1 MGSSLFAGISGL
13 ASAGKQLDVIG
24 NNIANVNTVGFRSGR
39 IHFGDI
45 LSQSVTGGSTAGMQ
59 VGRGVDVAAITTQ
72 FSSGSFETTAN
83 ATDLAIDGDGF
94 FIVKDADGGE
104 YYTRAGAFHL
114 DNEGY
119 LVDVNSLKVQGYNL
133 TGSDPDTIADIS
145 LSGVQSEPK
154 TTTEI
159 SIGANLDAAT
169 ITGNTFNASQTVYD
183 SLGSVHS
190 LKLTFQKTEG
200 NGVWGVQSYLDN
212 VAVTSQDKYGV
223 KFDSNGK
230 LEEVYTGTVGAV
242 TEVTAGDGTA
252 TAFVDRSGQVS
263 HTGTFLLTRGADE
276 ATWTITDPGGY
287 TSAAVISADASTV
300 GICLDGT
307 SSTVADVTL
316 ALSGT
321 WAALDTAEFTVS
333 GCEAGTGLVTDPD
346 SGTVGYETAALN
358 NPEKFESPNGNT
370 LTLTRGTVT
379 AGEWDFEVATP
390 AEKGGYTSATVL
402 TSSDTE
408 ITISLDGGT
417 DADVTLTLTAGGG
430 AYADADEL
438 EFSLVAG
445 NGATPIDIELTM
457 PTIEGATIGDAGKV
471 SWDLFGPTADAVSGY
486 ASTSV
491 IRTLVHDGFA
501 SGSLKSISV
510 TGDGTISGFFTNG
523 QTSNISQIVL
533 ADFANVT
540 GLKRMGK
547 NLFGTTV
554 ESGDAVPNSP
564 ASAGMGEISPNS
576 LEMSNTDI
584 ATEFINMITAQRAY
598 QASAKIVT
606 VTDQMMAELMNIKR

>member
-24 NNIANVNTVGFRSGR
+24 NNIANVNTIGFRAGR

-45 LSQSVTGGSTAGMQ
+45 LSQSVTGGAAAGMQ

-114 DNEGY
+114 DNKGY
-119 LVDVNSLKVQGYNL
+119 LVDVNSLKVQGYNI
-133 TGSDPDTIADIS
+133 TGSDPDTISDIS
-145 LSGVQSEPK
+145 LSGVQSEPSA
-154 TTTEI
+154 TTEI
-159 SIGANLDAAT
+159 SIGANLDAAAL
-169 ITGNTFNASQTVYD
+169 TGGTFNASQTAYD
-183 SLGSVHS
+183 SLGAIHS

-200 NGVWGVQSYLDN
+200 TGYWGFKSYLDN
-212 VAVTSQDKYGV
+212 EAATAQSYSGL
-223 KFDSNGK
+223 KFDTNGVLDK
-230 LEEVYTGTVGAV
+230 IYTSSVGAV
-242 TEVTAGDGTA
+242 TVVEAAGADGPTA
-252 TAFVDRSGQVS
+252 TAEINKLGQVYQ
-263 HTGTFLLTRGADE
+263 TGTLTLKRGADA
-276 ATWTITDPGGY
+276 ATWSITDYGGY
-287 TSAAVISADASTV
+287 TNATVLSADAT
-300 GICLDGT
+300 T
-307 SSTVADVTL
+307 VTL
-316 ALSGT
+316 ALD
-321 WAALDTAEFTVS
+321 A
-333 GCEAGTGLVTDPD
+333 
-346 SGTVGYETAALN
+346 
-358 NPEKFESPNGNT
+358 
-370 LTLTRGTVT
+370 
-379 AGEWDFEVATP
+379 
-390 AEKGGYTSATVL
+390 
-402 TSSDTE
+402 
-408 ITISLDGGT
+408 GGT
-417 DADVTLTLTAGGG
+417 TDVTLTLAGG
-430 AYADADEL
+430 AWDVDDTAQFTLTHTALD
-438 EFSLVAG
+438 
-445 NGATPIDIELTM
+445 TPIDIDLTM
-457 PTIEGATIGDAGKV
+457 PSITGATIGDSGVV
-471 SWDLFGPTADAVSGY
+471 SWDLAGTTAEKVTGY

-491 IRTLVHDGFA
+491 IRTLVHDGYS

-510 TGDGTISGFFTNG
+510 TADGIISGFFTNG
-523 QTSNISQIVL
+523 QTSDISQIVL

-554 ESGDAVPNSP
+554 ESGDAVPNRP
-564 ASAGMGEISPNS
+564 GSAGMGEISPNS